1 MVATFITDI
10 CTAIALSV
18 LFTKFNIYTLFYVA
32 ILAVLVMAYYKS
44 DLFFEN
50 PLFKNK
56 IGVTGNKICFF
67 ITLGFIFFE
76 VPGGQPYY
84 LHLYWE

>member
-18 LFTKFNIYTLFYVA
+18 LFTKFDIYTLLFYVVS
-32 ILAVLVMAYYKS
+32 LAVLVMAYYKS

-50 PLFKNK
+50 PLLK
-56 IGVTGNKICFF
+56 IK
-67 ITLGFIFFE
+67 
-76 VPGGQPYY
+76 
-84 LHLYWE
+84 

>member
-18 LFTKFNIYTLFYVA
+18 LFTKFDIYTLLFYVVS
-32 ILAVLVMAYYKS
+32 LAVLVMAYYKS

-56 IGVTGNKICFF
+56 IG
-67 ITLGFIFFE
+67 
-76 VPGGQPYY
+76 
-84 LHLYWE
+84 

>member
-18 LFTKFNIYTLFYVA
+18 LFTKFDIYTLLFYVVS
-32 ILAVLVMAYYKS
+32 LAVLVMAYYKS

-50 PLFKNK
+50 PKIFKFHISSLNNK
-56 IGVTGNKICFF
+56 GVKC
-67 ITLGFIFFE
+67 
-76 VPGGQPYY
+76 V
-84 LHLYWE
+84 